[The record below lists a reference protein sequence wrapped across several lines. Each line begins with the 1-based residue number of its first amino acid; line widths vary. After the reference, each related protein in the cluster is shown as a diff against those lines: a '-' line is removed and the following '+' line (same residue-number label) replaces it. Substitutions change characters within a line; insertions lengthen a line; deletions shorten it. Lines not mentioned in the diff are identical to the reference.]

1 MVETTENN
9 HAILSRARKALEIIR
24 SAPSLSEG
32 FKKVAQKALDRI
44 PAIPASTKAMREAK
58 TAYWQEE
65 SNFKSFVANTDSAKV
80 PGAAYMDAVVNDFFL
95 SHCHAD
101 SQVLDVGCGHGIVSI
116 FLARHGLSVTACD
129 ISQPMLQE
137 LERNRG
143 DLNIRIERANAYD
156 LPFDDKQFDVVVSRM
171 FLFQFPDWPKILREM
186 ARCCRRHGRLL
197 IHFTSKENIDFAE
210 AYCPRDCDFGPIG
223 VTRTSLVR
231 RTQPAMLNGSF
242 DRAAI
247 NKACRKI
254 GLRLIERAPCNFLHY
269 NRLIGCSLGT
279 ERFRDYRKQLDEYLK
294 DPKVLE
300 FLVWFEKTVL
310 RDMPVWI
317 SQYNILVL
325 EKL

>member
-1 MVETTENN
+1 
-9 HAILSRARKALEIIR
+9 
-24 SAPSLSEG
+24 
-32 FKKVAQKALDRI
+32 
-44 PAIPASTKAMREAK
+44 
-58 TAYWQEE
+58 
-65 SNFKSFVANTDSAKV
+65 
-80 PGAAYMDAVVNDFFL
+80 
-95 SHCHAD
+95 
-101 SQVLDVGCGHGIVSI
+101 LDVGCGHGIVSI

-156 LPFDDKQFDVVVSRM
+156 LPFDDEQFDVVVSRM

-186 ARCCRRHGRLL
+186 ARCCRRRGRLL

-223 VTRTSLVR
+223 ETRPSLVR
-231 RTQPAMLNGSF
+231 RTHPAMFHGAF
-242 DRAAI
+242 DRTAI

-269 NRLIGCSLGT
+269 NRLIAYSLGT
-279 ERFRDYRKQLDEYLK
+279 ERFRDYRKQLDDYLK

-300 FLVWFEKTVL
+300 FLVWFEKSVL

-317 SQYNILVL
+317 SQFNILVL